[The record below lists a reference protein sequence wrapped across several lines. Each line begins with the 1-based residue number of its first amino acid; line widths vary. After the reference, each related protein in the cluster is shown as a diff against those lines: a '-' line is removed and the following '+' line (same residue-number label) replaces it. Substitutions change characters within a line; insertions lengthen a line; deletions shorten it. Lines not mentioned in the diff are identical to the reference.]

1 MQNVQTAAE
10 IQQRVINL
18 VELYR
23 TKVGKESKAAHY
35 LANEYQRQYDQ
46 EIDLAYDLHE
56 QGFDFYTL
64 NIDIPNEKIDKI
76 RVNEQLL
83 GHFYK
88 KVAGDE
94 ADKEVLSQFLA
105 EQYATSIFTEEE
117 EFFLMSHFT
126 ELVNYIIMT
135 PNNDLSSIG
144 KSESN
149 DRYLIPTEVLSLIK
163 EQFSIPSGTKIYNP
177 FTGYAQL
184 ACLYKD
190 CSFICEESYSSYFIR
205 WNAYCDKAREA
216 WHEDREKLNEKRLNA
231 WMKLAIYANNLD
243 AFVVE
248 NGAIPTTYD
257 AVVSYIPVIPGAIP
271 NEEYSIEE
279 SSDPD
284 IINKILV
291 SYKNLAEGGKMLLV
305 LPSEFCYEKKVLWS
319 GQKASYKLELDELW
333 KQLFVDNSLVE
344 IIQLPSIMGKSLY
357 KEDGYC
363 IIMAEKGCRDE
374 NVTFIDGSFA
384 SIKSEN
390 EQFDQTLDLD
400 SLHSMIEN
408 GGTDNKTGLRKLV
421 KTSRNQVKQNL
432 LIPQVYVI
440 EKPSDSERPE
450 SLASLSSLVT
460 SRIYDVEEDLPKE
473 TPRVSGSNLS
483 PIYVGSLNTETLR
496 KAGLPNNPTGWKYG
510 TQRLSPWSVGADGS
524 GITDKDVVIS
534 DYRNCRYLDGSK
546 DAVLFEFAGNGI
558 NTALIYATGK
568 PIAVDNDI
576 HVLYPNDGIDA
587 LSLLAILRLPI
598 VYWQLQTY
606 RSFGL
611 YGPDGL
617 INNVMVPTD
626 RHIIGDEM
634 LKMKREESVIKEMKD
649 KAQTMKTE
657 YINEVRMRK
666 HDMGQYI
673 FELGNIEDL
682 MRFYLEN
689 RDNEKDYCQQ
699 LESLLDNFRSSLG
712 ELSILLDNLSKEEVF
727 GEPEPLNLND
737 YLSQLQN
744 RYKADGFKVNY
755 ECDEASIRQYNKW
768 KIFRNLDNQPNPD
781 DDYAHQ
787 PAPEDDHANQPG
799 PEDDY
804 THQPAPKDAYTH
816 QPTPEDDYAHLPAP
830 EDDHANQPA
839 PEDDYTH
846 QPAPE
851 DDYTHQ
857 PAPEDDYIHQ
867 PAPEDDHAHLPA
879 LKDNRIARGSSIG
892 FNGHSLDSFN
902 MKSAI
907 PFIYVARND
916 IQRMINNIIDNAR
929 KHGFT
934 DSTRKDYVVKVR
946 LSMNV
951 EKNMFQ
957 IDFCNNGNPLPEGMN
972 KMRYGIKGE
981 KAGKTAGTGIGGN
994 YVKSFVEHYGGDY
1007 DIFMDGGWTVVRIF
1021 LPIK

>member
-1 MQNVQTAAE
+1 MQNVQNAAE

-23 TKVGKESKAAHY
+23 TKVGKESEAAQH
-35 LANEYQRQYDQ
+35 LANEYQRQFDQ
-46 EIDLAYDLHE
+46 EINIAYDMHE
-56 QGFDFYTL
+56 QGIPGYIL
-64 NIDIPNEKIDKI
+64 NIDIPQEEIDKI

-88 KVAGDE
+88 IVSGDE

-105 EQYATSIFTEEE
+105 EQYDTSIFSEEE
-117 EFFLMSHFT
+117 ESFLRCYFT

-135 PNNDLSSIG
+135 PNNDLSSIERN
-144 KSESN
+144 ESN
-149 DRYLIPTEVLSLIK
+149 DRYLIPTEVLSFIK
-163 EQFSIPSGTKIYNP
+163 EQFSIPSGAKIYNP

-205 WNAYCDKAREA
+205 WNAYCDKSREE
-216 WHEDREKLNEKRLNA
+216 WNLVQDKLNEKKLNA

-257 AVVSYIPVIPGAIP
+257 AIVSYIPVIPSSIP
-271 NEEYSIEE
+271 KKAYSTEE

-291 SYKNLAEGGKMLLV
+291 SYKNLAEGGRMLLI

-363 IIMAEKGCRDE
+363 IIMAEKGYRDE
-374 NVTFIDGSFA
+374 NVTFIDASFT
-384 SIKSEN
+384 SIKSDN
-390 EQFDQTLDLD
+390 EQFDQAIDLN

-408 GGTDNKTGLRKLV
+408 GGTDNNTGLRKLV
-421 KTSRNQVKQNL
+421 RISRNQVKQDL

-460 SRIYDVEEDLPKE
+460 SHIYDVEEDLPKE

-510 TQRLSPWSVGADGS
+510 TQRLSPWSVGAKGS

-546 DAVLFEFAGNGI
+546 DAVLFEFVGNGI

-606 RSFGL
+606 VSFGL

-617 INNVMVPTD
+617 LKDVMVPTD
-626 RHIIGDEM
+626 RRIIGDEI
-634 LKMKREESVIKEMKD
+634 LSMKREESVTTKLKEKYLA
-649 KAQTMKTE
+649 AQEKHRTKLE
-657 YINEVRMRK
+657 DYQHAMRK
-666 HDMGQYI
+666 PMRQISSAVRRMERFIKDMDSPEESKQFLMERLHVIKTHQLFLSEDIERLNEENTYGEASPFDIDHSLRNYREYFGSDVCPIKYTNEIAIDAICQYRKEHQK
-673 FELGNIEDL
+673 ELDEKSRDKSVEVAWAENSLAFVDIAEYNFGKIVRNI
-682 MRFYLEN
+682 LEN
-689 RDNEKDYCQQ
+689 AK
-699 LESLLDNFRSSLG
+699 
-712 ELSILLDNLSKEEVF
+712 
-727 GEPEPLNLND
+727 
-737 YLSQLQN
+737 
-744 RYKADGFKVNY
+744 
-755 ECDEASIRQYNKW
+755 
-768 KIFRNLDNQPNPD
+768 
-781 DDYAHQ
+781 
-787 PAPEDDHANQPG
+787 
-799 PEDDY
+799 
-804 THQPAPKDAYTH
+804 
-816 QPTPEDDYAHLPAP
+816 
-830 EDDHANQPA
+830 
-839 PEDDYTH
+839 
-846 QPAPE
+846 
-851 DDYTHQ
+851 
-857 PAPEDDYIHQ
+857 
-867 PAPEDDHAHLPA
+867 
-879 LKDNRIARGSSIG
+879 
-892 FNGHSLDSFN
+892 
-902 MKSAI
+902 
-907 PFIYVARND
+907 
-916 IQRMINNIIDNAR
+916 
-929 KHGFT
+929 KHGFDDFT
-934 DSTRKDYVVKVR
+934 DVYHKDCVIEIVLNWDKERQMYR
-946 LSMNV
+946 
-951 EKNMFQ
+951 
-957 IDFCNNGNPLPEGMN
+957 IDFRNNGNPLPEGLT
-972 KMRYGIKGE
+972 KASYGENRKY
-981 KAGKTAGTGIGGN
+981 AGKTGGTGIGGYEVAEN
-994 YVKSFVEHYGGDY
+994 VRHYNGDY
-1007 DIFMDGGWTVVRIF
+1007 SISQDGDWTVVSIY
-1021 LPIK
+1021 LPKSKTYGERL

>member
-1 MQNVQTAAE
+1 MQNVQNAAE

-23 TKVGKESKAAHY
+23 TKVGKESEVAHY

-46 EIDLAYDLHE
+46 EINVAYDLHE
-56 QGFDFYTL
+56 HGYDFYML
-64 NIDIPNEKIDKI
+64 NIELNEDAVNSIKA
-76 RVNEQLL
+76 NEQLL
-83 GHFYK
+83 GFFYK
-88 KVAGDE
+88 TMAGE
-94 ADKEVLSQFLA
+94 KADKEVLSQFLA
-105 EQYATSIFTEEE
+105 EQYDTSIFSEEE
-117 EFFLMSHFT
+117 ECFLKSHFT

-149 DRYLIPTEVLSLIK
+149 DRYLIPTEVLSFIK
-163 EQFSIPSGTKIYNP
+163 EQFSIPSGAKIFNP

-190 CSFICEESYSSYFIR
+190 CSFICEESYSSYFKR
-205 WNAYCDKAREA
+205 WNTYCDKAREE
-216 WHEDREKLNEKRLNA
+216 WNEDREKLNEKKLNA
-231 WMKLAIYANNLD
+231 WMKLAIFANNLD

-257 AVVSYIPVIPGAIP
+257 AIVSYVPVIPSSIP
-271 NEEYSIEE
+271 EKAYSTEE

-284 IINKILV
+284 IINKILI

-305 LPSEFCYEKKVLWS
+305 LPSEFCYEKRVLWS

-363 IIMAEKGCRDE
+363 IIIAEKGYRDD
-374 NVTFIDGSFA
+374 NVTFIDASFA
-384 SIKSEN
+384 SINSEN
-390 EQFDQTLDLD
+390 ERFDRTLDLD

-408 GGTDNKTGLRKLV
+408 GGTDNNTGLRKLV
-421 KTSRNQVKQNL
+421 KISRNQVKQDL
-432 LIPQVYVI
+432 LMPQVYVI

-460 SRIYDVEEDLPKE
+460 SRIYDLDEDLPKE
-473 TPRVSGSNLS
+473 TPRVSSNNLS

-606 RSFGL
+606 RRFGL

-626 RHIIGDEM
+626 RRIIGDEM

-799 PEDDY
+799 P
-804 THQPAPKDAYTH
+804 KDAYTH
-816 QPTPEDDYAHLPAP
+816 QPTPEDDYAHL
-830 EDDHANQPA
+830 
-839 PEDDYTH
+839 
-846 QPAPE
+846 PAPE

-1007 DIFMDGGWTVVRIF
+1007 DIFMEDGWTVVRIC
-1021 LPIK
+1021 LPI